1 VEIRTV
7 RIGVRPSLLALK
19 QVQEARP
26 ILEKIYPG
34 AEFEACKIY
43 TPGDRDKVTPISEVD
58 GSDFFTRDIDEA
70 LLNGKIDVAVHS
82 SKDLPLA
89 LPKGLKVLFETESI
103 SRFDALVSNEGYKLA
118 ELVSGSRIGASSLR
132 RKKEIKGLRPD
143 LEIVDARGTIEER
156 LNLVDSGKIDAL
168 IVAHAA
174 LIRLKLEH
182 RIAEIF
188 PLDIFCTHPKQ
199 GCLAIV
205 TRSKN

>member
-1 VEIRTV
+1 VQIRAV
-7 RIGVRPSLLALK
+7 KIGVRPSLLALK
-19 QVQEARP
+19 QAQEA
-26 ILEKIYPG
+26 IGLLKKIYPK
-34 AEFEACKIY
+34 AAFEVCKIG
-43 TPGDRDKVTPISEVD
+43 TPGDRDKVTPLSEVD

-70 LLNGKIDVAVHS
+70 LLNGKIDIAVHS

-89 LPKGLKVLFETESI
+89 LPNGLKVMFETESI
-103 SRFDALVSNEGYKLA
+103 SRFDALVSKGGHKLA
-118 ELVSGSRIGASSLR
+118 ELALGSRIGSSSLR
-132 RKKEIKGLRPD
+132 RKKEINGLRPD
-143 LEIVDARGTIEER
+143 LEIVDARGTIVER
-156 LNLVDSGKIDAL
+156 LSLIDSGKIDAL

-188 PLDIFCTHPKQ
+188 PLGIFNTHPKQ